1 MSISP
6 IERIPADLPARG
18 TAIYERTIRSLVEP
32 GQYGKFVVI
41 DVYTGDYE
49 IGERD
54 ADATRRLL
62 DRRPDAMTW
71 AVWVGHATPYQWPSM
86 QSTGYD

>member
-6 IERIPADLPARG
+6 IERIPADLSARG

-32 GQYGKFVVI
+32 GQHGKFVVM

-62 DRRPDAMTW
+62 DRRPNAMTW
-71 AVWVGHATPYQWPSM
+71 AVRVGYPTPYVWLSAQPAVH
-86 QSTGYD
+86 D